1 MSDNIINHMWV
12 IGSGPM
18 TIDYIKV
25 LDALK
30 VSYQVIGRGID
41 SAKDCESKTGVK
53 VVTGGL
59 ESHISDCKDFP
70 SSAIV
75 AVGVEQLAN
84 VAKVLLQNGVKKIL
98 IEKPGGLNEDEIRSV
113 HEKTKKRNAE
123 VYVAYNRRFYTS
135 TLKAQEIIREDGGVR
150 SFNFEFTEWSHEIV
164 NIKKAPGVKENW
176 LLANSSHVID
186 LAFFLGGKPK
196 EISCYVGGALDWHPS
211 GSIFTGAGISEKDA
225 LFSYQADW
233 GAPGRWSVEVLTKK
247 HRLIFKPLEK
257 LQIQNIGEVA
267 INEVAIDDDLDRTF
281 KPGLFR
287 QVKAFMDG
295 DLLNLL
301 KIEEHLVMLK
311 YYLILKKISSASLR
325 KNI

>member
-1 MSDNIINHMWV
+1 VPDNITNQVWV
-12 IGSGPM
+12 IGAGPM

-30 VSYQVIGRGID
+30 VSYQVVGRGIN
-41 SAKDCESKTGVK
+41 SAKNCESKTGAK

-59 ESHISDCKDFP
+59 ESHVCDCKDFP
-70 SSAIV
+70 SAAIV

-84 VAKVLLQNGVKKIL
+84 VTKMLLQKGVKRIL
-98 IEKPGGLNEDEIRSV
+98 VEKPGGLNADEIRSV
-113 HEKTKKRNAE
+113 AEETKKKNAE
-123 VYVAYNRRFYTS
+123 VYVAYNRRFYAS
-135 TLKAQEIIREDGGVR
+135 TLRAQEIINEDGGVR
-150 SFNFEFTEWSHEIV
+150 SFHFEFTEWSHEIV
-164 NIKKAPGVKENW
+164 KIKKAPEVKGNW

-196 EISCYVGGALDWHPS
+196 EISCYVGGVLDWHPS
-211 GSIFTGAGISEKDA
+211 GSIFTGAGISEKGA

-257 LQIQNIGEVA
+257 LQVQKIGEVA
-267 INEVAIDDDLDRTF
+267 INEVAIDDDLDRKF

-287 QVKAFMDG
+287 QVKAFTEG
-295 DLLNLL
+295 DLSNIIR
-301 KIEEHLVMLK
+301 IEDQLENLK
-311 YYLILKKISSASLR
+311 YYQLIGGKVKTGL
-325 KNI
+325 

>member
-1 MSDNIINHMWV
+1 MWV

-30 VSYQVIGRGID
+30 VRYQVIGRGID

-53 VVTGGL
+53 VFTGGL
-59 ESHISDCKDFP
+59 EYHVRDCKDFP
-70 SSAIV
+70 SAAIV

-84 VAKVLLQNGVKKIL
+84 VTKMLLQNGVKRIL
-98 IEKPGGLNEDEIRSV
+98 VEKPGGLNADEIRSLA
-113 HEKTKKRNAE
+113 EETKKRNGE
-123 VYVAYNRRFYTS
+123 VYVAYNRRFYAS
-135 TLKAQEIIREDGGVR
+135 TLKAREIISEDGGVR
-150 SFNFEFTEWSHEIV
+150 SFHFEFTEWSHKIV
-164 NIKKAPGVKENW
+164 KIKKASGVKENW

-196 EISCYVGGALDWHPS
+196 EISCYVGGELDWHLS

-257 LQIQNIGEVA
+257 LHVQKIGEIA
-267 INEVAIDDDLDRTF
+267 ICEVAIDDDLDRAF
-281 KPGLFR
+281 KPGLFC
-287 QVKAFMDG
+287 QVKSFIEG
-295 DLLNLL
+295 DLSDLLRIEDQLENL
-301 KIEEHLVMLK
+301 I
-311 YYLILKKISSASLR
+311 YYNLINETKHKHV
-325 KNI
+325 